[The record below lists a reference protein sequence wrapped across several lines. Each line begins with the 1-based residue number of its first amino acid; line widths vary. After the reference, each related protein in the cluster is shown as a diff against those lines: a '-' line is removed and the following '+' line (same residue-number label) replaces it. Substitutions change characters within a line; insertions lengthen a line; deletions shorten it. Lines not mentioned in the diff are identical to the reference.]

1 MVVEIVSVGTEL
13 LMGQITDTNA
23 AYIAARLP
31 EAGCRALYRQTVG
44 DNLQRLVAVLR
55 TALDRADAVITI
67 GGLGPTPDDLTRQ
80 GIADAI
86 GEPLIEDPE
95 LRARLEALFKHRN
108 YPLTSSQYLQALRP
122 VSATALDNPNGTAPG
137 LSVTHDGKRIYAL
150 PGPPNELIPMFDRLV
165 LPELR
170 RLNAGQQ
177 VILSRMLRVCG
188 IGEALAAEKLGDLL
202 DSANPTVAPY
212 AKLGEV
218 HFRLSAAAPDPD
230 TAIPMLD
237 AMEREV
243 RNRLGNAVYGVDDE
257 TLENVVVRLLA
268 ERHQWLSV
276 AESCTGGLLGSR
288 LTDVPGASAVLS
300 GGVIAYSN
308 RVKQGLLG
316 VPEDLLTAHGAVS
329 EPVVLAMAQGARQRF
344 HTDWAIAIS
353 GVAGPDGGTPDK
365 PVGTV
370 WICVDGPGGPTAER
384 MNYGGQRTTIKWRAT
399 QTALVMLRERLMA

>member
-55 TALDRADAVITI
+55 TALDRSDAVITI

-80 GIADAI
+80 GIAEAI
-86 GEPLIEDPE
+86 GEPLIEDPK
-95 LRARLEALFKHRN
+95 LRAMLEALFARRN
-108 YPLTSSQYLQALRP
+108 YPLTSSQYLQAQRP
-122 VSATALDNPNGTAPG
+122 VSAVPIDNPNGTAPG
-137 LSVTHDGKRIYAL
+137 LMVRQVDKRIFAL
-150 PGPPNELIPMFDRLV
+150 PGPPNELIPMFDQQV

-170 RLNAGQQ
+170 RVNAGQQ

-188 IGEALAAEKLGDLL
+188 MGEALAAEKLGALL
-202 DSANPTVAPY
+202 ESANPTVAPY

-218 HFRLSAAAPDPD
+218 HFRLSAAAADPD
-230 TAIPMLD
+230 AALPLLD
-237 AMEREV
+237 AMEQEV
-243 RNRLGNAVYGVDDE
+243 RARLGNAVYGVDEE
-257 TLENVVVRLLA
+257 TLESVVVRLLM
-268 ERHQWLSV
+268 ERHQWVSV

-288 LTDVPGASAVLS
+288 FTDVPGASAVFK

-308 RVKQGLLG
+308 QVKQDPLG
-316 VPEDLLTAHGAVS
+316 VPAETLETHGAVS
-329 EPVVLAMAQGARQRF
+329 EPVVLAMTQGARQRF
-344 HTDWAIAIS
+344 GTDWAVAIS

-370 WICVDGPGGPTAER
+370 WIAVDGPDGAAAER
-384 MNYGGQRTTIKWRAT
+384 MNYGGQRSTIKWRAT
-399 QTALVMLRERLMA
+399 QTALVMLRERLLT

>member
-55 TALDRADAVITI
+55 TALDRSDAVITI

-80 GIADAI
+80 GIAEAI
-86 GEPLIEDPE
+86 GEPLIEDPK
-95 LRARLEALFKHRN
+95 LRAMLEALFARRN
-108 YPLTSSQYLQALRP
+108 YPLTSSQYLQAQRP
-122 VSATALDNPNGTAPG
+122 VSAVPIDNPNGTAPG
-137 LSVTHDGKRIYAL
+137 LMVRQVDKRIFAL
-150 PGPPNELIPMFDRLV
+150 PGPPNELIPMFDQQV

-170 RLNAGQQ
+170 RVNAGQQ

-188 IGEALAAEKLGDLL
+188 MGEALAAEKLGALL
-202 DSANPTVAPY
+202 ESANPTVAPY

-218 HFRLSAAAPDPD
+218 HFRLSAAAADPD
-230 TAIPMLD
+230 AALPLLD
-237 AMEREV
+237 AMEQEV
-243 RNRLGNAVYGVDDE
+243 RARLGNAVYGVDEE
-257 TLENVVVRLLA
+257 TLESVVVRLLM
-268 ERHQWLSV
+268 ERHQWVSV

-288 LTDVPGASAVLS
+288 FTDVPGASAVFK

-308 RVKQGLLG
+308 QVKQDPLG
-316 VPEDLLTAHGAVS
+316 VPAETLETHGAVS
-329 EPVVLAMAQGARQRF
+329 EPVVLAMTQGARQRF
-344 HTDWAIAIS
+344 GTDWAVAIS

-370 WICVDGPGGPTAER
+370 WIAVDGPDGAVAER
-384 MNYGGQRTTIKWRAT
+384 MNYGGQRSTIKWRAT
-399 QTALVMLRERLMA
+399 QTALVMLRERLLT